1 MIRYIPFLALT
12 AILLVACGG
21 SGAPTGGSAPTSAPA
36 ATIQPVAPTQP
47 PEATAQAAPAP
58 TTPPAAA
65 TPAQPSKG
73 DTGSPT
79 GDLKGVLVIFKR
91 SGGIAGVNE
100 TLTVYDDGRIA
111 FAGRNHESTA
121 QIAPDELSTLRQLLA
136 SPEFAALDS
145 RYPAMGADLFIYS
158 ITIPTGG
165 KPQTIVTMDGAKNPP
180 ILDQVL
186 AEMGK
191 LLQAQAK

>member
-1 MIRYIPFLALT
+1 MIRYIPSLALIAT
-12 AILLVACGG
+12 LLVACGA
-21 SGAPTGGSAPTSAPA
+21 SGAPTGGSATTQLPA
-36 ATIQPVAPTQP
+36 ATTQPAAPTQP
-47 PEATAQAAPAP
+47 PKP

-65 TPAQPSKG
+65 TRTQPSKG

-111 FAGRNHESTA
+111 FAGRDHESTA
-121 QIAPDELSTLRQLLA
+121 QIAPEELSALRQLLA

-158 ITIPTGG
+158 ITTPTGG
-165 KPQTIVTMDGAKNPP
+165 KAQTVVTMDGAKNPP

-191 LLQAQAK
+191 LLEAQAK

>member
-1 MIRYIPFLALT
+1 MIRYIPSLALIAT
-12 AILLVACGG
+12 LLVACGA
-21 SGAPTGGSAPTSAPA
+21 SGAPTGGSATTQLPA
-36 ATIQPVAPTQP
+36 ATTQPAAPTQP
-47 PEATAQAAPAP
+47 PEPTTQAAPKP
-58 TTPPAAA
+58 TTPPVAA
-65 TPAQPSKG
+65 TRTQPSKG

-111 FAGRNHESTA
+111 FAGRDHESTA
-121 QIAPDELSTLRQLLA
+121 QIAPEELSALRQLLA
-136 SPEFAALDS
+136 SPEFTALDS
-145 RYPAMGADLFIYS
+145 RYPATGADLFIYS
-158 ITIPTGG
+158 ITTPTGG
-165 KPQTIVTMDGAKNPP
+165 KAQTVVTMDGAKNPP

-191 LLQAQAK
+191 LLEAQAK

>member
-1 MIRYIPFLALT
+1 MIRYIPLLALT
-12 AILLVACGG
+12 AILLVACGA
-21 SGAPTGGSAPTSAPA
+21 SGAPTGGSAPTQTTA
-36 ATIQPVAPTQP
+36 ATMPPAAPTQP
-47 PEATAQAAPAP
+47 PEPTTQAAPEP
-58 TTPPAAA
+58 TTAPAA
-65 TPAQPSKG
+65 PSPPKPSKG
-73 DTGSPT
+73 DTGSPS

-111 FAGRNHESTA
+111 FAGRDHESTA
-121 QIAPDELSTLRQLLA
+121 QIAPDQLSTLRQLLA
-136 SPEFAALDS
+136 SPEFAALNS

-158 ITIPTGG
+158 ITTPTGG
-165 KPQTIVTMDGAKNPP
+165 KPQTVVTMDGAKNPP

-191 LLQAQAK
+191 LFQAQAK